1 MDVRDPVVAG
11 RFYPAERS
19 VLQEELTSFLVS
31 KKKIKDAFAIIA
43 PHAGYMYSGKTAGM
57 TYASVDVPDTVIV
70 MCPNHTGLGYPIS
83 LHPAQSWTTPIGSIN
98 VDLEILK
105 KIKSKLSQAEFDT
118 GAQLKEHSLEVQ
130 VPFIQMCNPQA
141 RIVPITLANM
151 PLSIIQKLGAILC
164 DIIIEEESRTGTRP
178 LIVASSDMTHF
189 ESAKSAK
196 IKDMLAIEQIKMFDT
211 KGFLDA
217 VEENDITLC
226 GLYPISVML
235 EAANNYKKA
244 KGITMNVELVDYT
257 NSGMVTGD
265 KNNVVA
271 YAGIVLHS

>member
-1 MDVRDPVVAG
+1 MDVRNPVVAG

-57 TYASVDVPDTVIV
+57 TYASVDVPDVAIV

-83 LHPAQSWTTPIGSIN
+83 LHPAQNWTTPIGPIN

-105 KIKSKLSQAEFDT
+105 KIKEKLPQAEFDT

-164 DIIIEEESRTGTRP
+164 DIIIEEESHTGTRP

-196 IKDMLAIEQIKMFDT
+196 INDMLAIEQIKMFDT
-211 KGFLDA
+211 KGFLDT
-217 VEENDITLC
+217 VEENNITLC
-226 GLYPISVML
+226 GLYPISVMM
-235 EAANNYKKA
+235 ETANNYKKA
-244 KGITMNVELVDYT
+244 KGTTMNAELIDYT

-265 KNNVVA
+265 TDNVVA
-271 YAGIVLHS
+271 YAGMVVYK